1 MLSTDIIAPVAVT
14 TEPTTE
20 LQLVPTP
27 RPLDDT
33 ELKFIG
39 GGMAVF
45 ANC

>member
-1 MLSTDIIAPVAVT
+1 MFSTDTTAPVATT

-20 LQLVPTP
+20 VQSVPAL

>member
-1 MLSTDIIAPVAVT
+1 MFSTDITAPVAAT

-20 LQLVPTP
+20 LQAVPVA